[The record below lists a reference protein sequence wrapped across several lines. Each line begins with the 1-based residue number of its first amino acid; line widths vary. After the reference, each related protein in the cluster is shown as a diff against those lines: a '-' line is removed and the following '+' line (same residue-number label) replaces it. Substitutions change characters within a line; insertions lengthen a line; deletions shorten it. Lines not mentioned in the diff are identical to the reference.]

1 MKFTKALVAGDKHFW
16 YGCTC
21 TWRLIKVKSF
31 FDFVCKEP
39 CNNRPNGES
48 IVHSVRLDDVKPLKS
63 RGKSLK
69 YRKNTSKHF
78 FVSFFLSIHIIPP
91 VGHCSR
97 TLYFLNDGIIY
108 EKLSIYHLFYR
119 NFWLLMAFAKYWNN
133 LWTVVFGS
141 TALVITIAN
150 LVTVVV
156 FLKQKLRK
164 RSHFS
169 LISLAIADLMVGA
182 LAVPLYVVVA
192 GFQTDEKLLVVFFQC
207 VDIFTGL
214 LSIFTLASISL
225 ERMHSVLW
233 PLRHR
238 AVTSRFYSSVVGI
251 PWVLAALA
259 TSFRLMKRFNIIA
272 AMTLT
277 VIMIVFLSAP
287 SLVICTAYFL
297 IYSGRRKCRLKLAQ
311 RDARNDRLTKTL
323 LIITGAFMITWLPF
337 HIINFAFPFCSV
349 CQRWPYIVFHIVKY
363 LQFSNSF
370 INALIYP
377 LRIRQYKKALIALLF
392 RCTCS
397 REHFEKRHT
406 SRTRTQT

>member
-16 YGCTC
+16 CGCTC
-21 TWRLIKVKSF
+21 TWSLIKVKSF
-31 FDFVCKEP
+31 FDFICKEL

-48 IVHSVRLDDVKPLKS
+48 TVHSVRLDDVKLLKS
-63 RGKSLK
+63 RWKSLK

-78 FVSFFLSIHIIPP
+78 FSFSLSIHIISP
-91 VGHCSR
+91 VGNCSR
-97 TLYFLNDGIIY
+97 TLYFLNDGIIC
-108 EKLSIYHLFYR
+108 ERLSIYHLFFR

-259 TSFRLMKRFNIIA
+259 TSIRLLKRFNIIS
-272 AMTLT
+272 AMAFT
-277 VIMIVFLSAP
+277 VFVVAFLSAP
-287 SLVICTAYFL
+287 SMVIFTAYFL
-297 IYSGRRKCRLKLAQ
+297 IYSGRRKSRLELAL
-311 RDARNDRLTKTL
+311 RDVWNDRLTKTL

-337 HIINFAFPFCSV
+337 FIINFALPFCSV

-377 LRIRQYKKALIALLF
+377 LRIRQYKKALIALF
-392 RCTCS
+392 FPCTCS
-397 REHFEKRHT
+397 RELFEKRHT

>member
-1 MKFTKALVAGDKHFW
+1 
-16 YGCTC
+16 
-21 TWRLIKVKSF
+21 
-31 FDFVCKEP
+31 
-39 CNNRPNGES
+39 
-48 IVHSVRLDDVKPLKS
+48 
-63 RGKSLK
+63 
-69 YRKNTSKHF
+69 
-78 FVSFFLSIHIIPP
+78 
-91 VGHCSR
+91 
-97 TLYFLNDGIIY
+97 
-108 EKLSIYHLFYR
+108 
-119 NFWLLMAFAKYWNN
+119 MAFAKYWNN

-259 TSFRLMKRFNIIA
+259 TSFRLMKRFNIIS
-272 AMTLT
+272 AMTFTL
-277 VIMIVFLSAP
+277 IIVAFLSAP
-287 SLVICTAYFL
+287 SMVICTAYFL
-297 IYSGRRKCRLKLAQ
+297 IYSGRRKSRLELAQ
-311 RDARNDRLTKTL
+311 RDVWNDRLTKTL

-337 HIINFAFPFCSV
+337 HIINLALHFCSV
-349 CQRWPYIVFHIVKY
+349 CHRWPIIVFRIVKL

-377 LRIRQYKKALIALLF
+377 LRIREYKKALIALF
-392 RCTCS
+392 FPGTCS
-397 REHFEKRHT
+397 NHNVIRRQASHT
-406 SRTRTQT
+406 SSTTGGSGG

>member
-1 MKFTKALVAGDKHFW
+1 
-16 YGCTC
+16 
-21 TWRLIKVKSF
+21 
-31 FDFVCKEP
+31 
-39 CNNRPNGES
+39 
-48 IVHSVRLDDVKPLKS
+48 
-63 RGKSLK
+63 
-69 YRKNTSKHF
+69 
-78 FVSFFLSIHIIPP
+78 
-91 VGHCSR
+91 
-97 TLYFLNDGIIY
+97 
-108 EKLSIYHLFYR
+108 
-119 NFWLLMAFAKYWNN
+119 MAFAKYWNN

-192 GFQTDEKLLVVFFQC
+192 GFQTDEKLLVVFFRC

-238 AVTSRFYSSVVGI
+238 AVTSRFYLCVVGI

-272 AMTLT
+272 AMTFT
-277 VIMIVFLSAP
+277 VIITVFLSAP

>member
-1 MKFTKALVAGDKHFW
+1 
-16 YGCTC
+16 
-21 TWRLIKVKSF
+21 
-31 FDFVCKEP
+31 
-39 CNNRPNGES
+39 
-48 IVHSVRLDDVKPLKS
+48 
-63 RGKSLK
+63 
-69 YRKNTSKHF
+69 
-78 FVSFFLSIHIIPP
+78 
-91 VGHCSR
+91 
-97 TLYFLNDGIIY
+97 
-108 EKLSIYHLFYR
+108 
-119 NFWLLMAFAKYWNN
+119 MAFAKYWNN

-164 RSHFS
+164 RSHFYGHFS

-192 GFQTDEKLLVVFFQC
+192 GFQTDEKLLVVFFRC

-238 AVTSRFYSSVVGI
+238 AVTSRFYLSIVGI

-272 AMTLT
+272 AMTFT

-297 IYSGRRKCRLKLAQ
+297 IYSGRRKSRLELAQ

-337 HIINFAFPFCSV
+337 YIINYALPFCSV

-363 LQFSNSF
+363 LQFS
-370 INALIYP
+370 
-377 LRIRQYKKALIALLF
+377 
-392 RCTCS
+392 
-397 REHFEKRHT
+397 
-406 SRTRTQT
+406 

>member
-1 MKFTKALVAGDKHFW
+1 
-16 YGCTC
+16 
-21 TWRLIKVKSF
+21 
-31 FDFVCKEP
+31 
-39 CNNRPNGES
+39 
-48 IVHSVRLDDVKPLKS
+48 
-63 RGKSLK
+63 
-69 YRKNTSKHF
+69 
-78 FVSFFLSIHIIPP
+78 
-91 VGHCSR
+91 
-97 TLYFLNDGIIY
+97 
-108 EKLSIYHLFYR
+108 
-119 NFWLLMAFAKYWNN
+119 MAFAKYWNN

-192 GFQTDEKLLVVFFQC
+192 GFQTDEKLLVAFFRC

-238 AVTSRFYSSVVGI
+238 AVTSRFYLSVVGI

-297 IYSGRRKCRLKLAQ
+297 MYSGRRKSRLKLAQ

-337 HIINFAFPFCSV
+337 FIINFAFPFCSV

-377 LRIRQYKKALIALLF
+377 LRIRQYRKALIALLF
-392 RCTCS
+392 PCTCS

>member
-1 MKFTKALVAGDKHFW
+1 MLTEIFP
-16 YGCTC
+16 
-21 TWRLIKVKSF
+21 WR
-31 FDFVCKEP
+31 
-39 CNNRPNGES
+39 
-48 IVHSVRLDDVKPLKS
+48 
-63 RGKSLK
+63 
-69 YRKNTSKHF
+69 
-78 FVSFFLSIHIIPP
+78 
-91 VGHCSR
+91 
-97 TLYFLNDGIIY
+97 
-108 EKLSIYHLFYR
+108 
-119 NFWLLMAFAKYWNN
+119 
-133 LWTVVFGS
+133 GS
-141 TALVITIAN
+141 
-150 LVTVVV
+150 VVV

-192 GFQTDEKLLVVFFQC
+192 GFQTDEKLLVVFFRC

-238 AVTSRFYSSVVGI
+238 AVTSRFYLSVVGI

-297 IYSGRRKCRLKLAQ
+297 IYSGRRKTRLELANV
-311 RDARNDRLTKTL
+311 RNDRLTKTL
-323 LIITGAFMITWLPF
+323 FIITGAFMITWLPF
-337 HIINFAFPFCSV
+337 FIINFALPFCSV

-363 LQFSNSF
+363 LQFS
-370 INALIYP
+370 
-377 LRIRQYKKALIALLF
+377 
-392 RCTCS
+392 
-397 REHFEKRHT
+397 
-406 SRTRTQT
+406 